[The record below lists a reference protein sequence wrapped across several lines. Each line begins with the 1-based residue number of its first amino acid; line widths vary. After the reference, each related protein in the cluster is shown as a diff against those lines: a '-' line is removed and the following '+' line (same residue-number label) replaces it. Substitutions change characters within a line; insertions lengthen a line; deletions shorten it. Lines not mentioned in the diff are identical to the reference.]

1 MRRSGFPAS
10 EAGGGE
16 NGLSDN
22 VTGGAE
28 NSGPLAIAA
37 QRAAEYRA
45 RIATAAQTPVDSYAD
60 VLNRFAGPLPEH
72 GGDSEAIIRE
82 LIAGAEGGI
91 RATTGSRFF
100 GWVIGS
106 SHPTGVAADWLTS
119 AWGQNAANVLAAPAA
134 SAVEAVACEWLL
146 DLLGLPAEASVGV
159 VSGATV
165 ANFVCL
171 AAARSEV
178 LRRVG
183 WDVEGDGLF
192 GAPSVRVL
200 IGADAHATVFSGL
213 KYLGLGAKRVRTVAT
228 DELGRMLPADFELAL
243 GEATGPTIAIA
254 QSGQICTGVSDPF
267 LEIAPMAKAAGAWLH
282 VDGAFGMWAN
292 ASPRLKHLT
301 SGIAQADSWG
311 TDGHKWLQTPYDC
324 GFAIVR
330 DAEAHRR
337 AMAISASYLP
347 PASATERDPSTYVPE
362 LSRRA
367 RGFAVWAMFKQLGR
381 SGVAAMV
388 EQDVAVAQ
396 QMAAGM
402 DAIDGCDLVCG
413 AELNQFMV
421 RFGGDCSPEE
431 ADRLTLAAIEQ
442 VQQDAVAFIG
452 ASQWRGRWVMRI
464 SVCSIATT
472 PEDGAITVEA
482 VRSAWEK
489 VRARG

>member
-1 MRRSGFPAS
+1 MAIPAS
-10 EAGGGE
+10 EAGRGDC
-16 NGLSDN
+16 GLSEK
-22 VTGGAE
+22 VSSSAE
-28 NSGPLAIAA
+28 DLAPLAIAA
-37 QRAAEYRA
+37 EQAARYRQWV
-45 RIATAAQTPVDSYAD
+45 AAASHTPVDSYAA
-60 VLNRFAGPLPEH
+60 VLDRFNEPLPEF
-72 GGDSEAIIRE
+72 GGDGEAIIRE
-82 LIAGAEGGI
+82 LVTKAEGGI
-91 RATTGSRFF
+91 RATTGPRFF
-100 GWVIGS
+100 GWVIGN

-134 SAVEAVACEWLL
+134 SAVEAVACAWLL
-146 DLLGLPAEASVGV
+146 ELLGLPAEASVGV

-178 LRRVG
+178 LRLAG

-192 GAPSVRVL
+192 GAPEVRVL

-213 KYLGLGAKRVRTVAT
+213 KYLGLGARRVRTIAT
-228 DELGRMLPADFELAL
+228 DELGRMLPSDFQRAL
-243 GEATGPTIAIA
+243 SEFTGPTIAIA

-267 LEIAPMAKAAGAWLH
+267 AEIGPMAKAAGAWLH

-292 ASPRLKHLT
+292 ASPRLQHLT
-301 SGIAQADSWG
+301 AGIELADSWG

-330 DAEAHRR
+330 NAEAHRR

-347 PASATERDPSTYVPE
+347 PASGSERDPSTYVPE

-367 RGFAVWAMFKQLGR
+367 RGFAVWAMLKQLGR
-381 SGVAAMV
+381 AGVAAMI
-388 EQDVAVAQ
+388 EQDVTVAQ

-402 DAIDGCDLVCG
+402 AAIAGCKLVCG

-421 RFGGDCSPEE
+421 SFGGDCSPED
-431 ADRLTLAAIEQ
+431 ADRLTLATIDQ

-472 PEDGAITVEA
+472 AADGAITVDA
-482 VRSAWEK
+482 VRSAWEA
-489 VRARG
+489 VQARA

>member
-1 MRRSGFPAS
+1 M
-10 EAGGGE
+10 
-16 NGLSDN
+16 
-22 VTGGAE
+22 T
-28 NSGPLAIAA
+28 NSITPESFAPLAIAA
-37 QRAAEYRA
+37 RHAEAYRR
-45 RIATAAQTPVDSYAD
+45 RIATAEVTPVNSYAE
-60 VLNRFAGPLPEH
+60 VLARFAAPLPEM
-72 GGDSEAIIRE
+72 GGDPRAIIEE
-82 LIAGAEGGI
+82 LVAGAEGGI
-91 RATTGSRFF
+91 RAMTGPRFF
-100 GWVIGS
+100 GWVIGN

-134 SAVEAVACEWLL
+134 SAVEAVAIGWLL

-183 WDVEGDGLF
+183 WDVEADGLF
-192 GAPSVRVL
+192 GAPEVRVL

-213 KYLGLGAKRVRTVAT
+213 KYLGLGAKRVREIET
-228 DELGRMLPADFELAL
+228 DAFGRIVPSDFELAL
-243 GEATGPTIAIA
+243 KEADGPTIAIA

-267 LEIAPMAKAAGAWLH
+267 AEIAPMARAAGAWLH

-292 ASPRLKHLT
+292 ATPRLKHLT
-301 SGIAQADSWG
+301 AGIEAADSWA

-337 AMAISASYLP
+337 SMAISASYLP
-347 PASATERDPSTYVPE
+347 PASETERDPSTYVPE

-367 RGFAVWAMFKQLGR
+367 RGFAVWAMIKQLGR
-381 SGVAAMV
+381 QGVAAMV

-402 DAIDGCDLVCG
+402 AAIDGIELLCP

-431 ADRLTLAAIEQ
+431 GDRLTLATVEQ
-442 VQQDAVAFIG
+442 IQRDGIAFIG
-452 ASQWRGRWVMRI
+452 ASQWRGRWVMRV

-472 PEDGAITVEA
+472 EEDARITITA
-482 VRSAWEK
+482 VRSAWHK
-489 VRARG
+489 VSGRE